1 MPTLSYTEENY
12 LKAIFKISEDHSGEA
27 GTNELATDLSVKPA
41 SVTEMLKK
49 LKEKKLVNYEKYGKI
64 QLTKTGK
71 TLAIDVVRK
80 HRLWETFLYD
90 KLGFN
95 WDEVH
100 EIAEEMEHI
109 RSKKLIEKL
118 DQFLDFPKYD
128 PHGDP
133 IPNVDGIFKKQS
145 QKSLTE
151 AAVGEKCKM
160 VAVKDNSGTFLRYVA
175 DLGLGLEDEINVISR
190 HDFDGLTTIEIKNK
204 VVSVSQKFTDNIF
217 VV

>member
-27 GTNELATDLSVKPA
+27 GTNELAIDLSVKPA

>member
-12 LKAIFKISEDHSGEA
+12 IKAIFKISEDHSGEA

-133 IPNVDGIFKKQS
+133 IPNEDGIFKKQS

>member
-118 DQFLDFPKYD
+118 DQFLDFPKYN

>member
-12 LKAIFKISEDHSGEA
+12 IKAIFKISEDHSGEA

-71 TLAIDVVRK
+71 TLAIEVVRK
-80 HRLWETFLYD
+80 HRLWETFLYE

-133 IPNVDGIFKKQS
+133 IPNEDGIFKKQS

-175 DLGLGLEDEINVISR
+175 DLGLGLEDEIKILSR
-190 HDFDGLTTIEIKNK
+190 HEFDGLTTIEIKDK
-204 VVSVSQKFTDNIF
+204 TIAVSQKFTDNIF